1 MREIVYRLY
10 GLCFRIMNV
19 FPVKKNKALF
29 FMIHDCKFQG
39 NLRFVYEEWG
49 RQCPEGERVVLSKKQ
64 MLSKEGR
71 KGPKSLVRRVC
82 GLIQFAVEVPYHWA
96 TAEYVFLNDN
106 FLPMCVMPVPDE
118 KKVYQLFHGAG
129 AFKRFGLDTEPD
141 PFVRKYVS
149 VGNKR
154 QVRYICTTA
163 EHIVPI
169 YSSAFGVD
177 SGRIDPNG
185 IPLMDFYF
193 DENEKKKA
201 KRTLYRKHPEFQGKK
216 LLLYAPTFR
225 TDPAENDRLMVRFDA
240 ERLLRELGDDYC
252 LAVRFHPQ
260 KPPRMQEL
268 PKGCVNVT
276 SYFDVRGL
284 YVASETL
291 ITDYSCS
298 AVEYALL
305 RKPVYLY
312 AYDLD
317 SFDRGFAWNYR
328 GMPGGIASDM
338 DELISQL
345 KSPERGMANADYIL
359 KEHFDC
365 PKGGVSERLV
375 RQIEEERNERHER

>member
-1 MREIVYRLY
+1 MREVIYRLY
-10 GLCFRIMNV
+10 GLFFWIMGV
-19 FPVKKNKALF
+19 FPVKENKAFF

-49 RQCPEGERVVLSKKQ
+49 RQYPEAKRVVLSKKQ
-64 MLSKEGR
+64 MLAKEGR
-71 KGPKSLVRRVC
+71 KGKKTPVRRLC
-82 GLIQFAVEVPYHWA
+82 GFMQFALAVPYHFA

-106 FLPMCVMPVPDE
+106 FLPMRFMPKPKE

-141 PFVRKYVS
+141 SFVRKCVAL
-149 VGNKR
+149 GNRR
-154 QVRYICTTA
+154 QLRYICTTA
-163 EHIVPI
+163 RHIVPI
-169 YSSAFGVD
+169 YSGAFGVD
-177 SGRIDPNG
+177 ESLIDPSG

-193 DENEKKKA
+193 NEKEKEKA
-201 KRTLYRKHPEFQGKK
+201 KRTLYRRYPKLQGKK
-216 LLLYAPTFR
+216 MILYAPTFR
-225 TDPAENDRLMVRFDA
+225 TDPTENDLLMVRFDA
-240 ERLLRELGDDYC
+240 EKLLRNLGEEYC

-260 KPPRMQEL
+260 NPPKMQEL
-268 PKGCVNVT
+268 PKGCINVT

-284 YVASETL
+284 YVASEAL

-305 RKPVYLY
+305 KKPIYLY

-328 GMPGGIASDM
+328 GMPGGIAKDM
-338 DELISQL
+338 DGLIRQM
-345 KSPERGMANADYIL
+345 KSPKSGLANTDYIL

-365 PKGGVSERLV
+365 PEGGISRRLV
-375 RQIEEERNERHER
+375 HQVVKERK